1 MQMVSASKM
10 RKAQQATLAS
20 RTYSE
25 LAWSLIRSL
34 GVSPEHLSSFGQ
46 DEQPDIPPLLAAHPN
61 AKKVLVVV
69 ISTNRGQ
76 VGSFNVNLFVKLRAL
91 EEEIGT
97 EHIDYA
103 IMGRKA
109 LDLASRLGRSIVGD
123 FTKLDTL
130 PTTAHIIPL
139 AQWFCK
145 EFASGTYRE
154 VYVVYNH
161 FISTL
166 SQQVRVQQVLP
177 LVPVKPEEGAA
188 QTIEHEYE
196 PSPKEVL
203 KALLPRIVESQLYQ
217 ALLESDASEH
227 SARMVMMKNA
237 TENAGDLIGDLTL
250 TFNQLRQNKITTE
263 LSEITAGKIALEN
276 N

>member
-10 RKAQQATLAS
+10 RKAQTATLAS
-20 RTYSE
+20 RTYSD
-25 LAWSLIRSL
+25 LAWKLIRSL
-34 GVSPEHLSSFGQ
+34 GALPEQ
-46 DEQPDIPPLLAAHPN
+46 QAAHALREVP
-61 AKKVLVVV
+61 ALMAPKPGSRKTLIVI

-76 VGSFNVNLFVKLRAL
+76 VGSFNTNLFAKLKSFEA
-91 EEEIGT
+91 EVGVG
-97 EHIDYA
+97 HIDYA

-109 LDLASRLGRSIVGD
+109 IDIATRLHRPIVAD

-130 PTTAHIIPL
+130 PTAAHITPL
-139 AQWFCK
+139 AQWLCN
-145 EFASGTYRE
+145 EFTKGTYRT
-154 VYVVYNH
+154 VVVVYNH

-166 SQQVRVQQVLP
+166 TQQVRVQPLLP
-177 LVPVKPEEGAA
+177 LAPSAESTGETVSAEY
-188 QTIEHEYE
+188 EYE
-196 PSPKEVL
+196 PNPSEVL

-237 TENAGDLIGDLTL
+237 TENAGDLIADLTL

-276 N
+276 I